1 MRNLLL
7 CLVLCLAAC
16 GSVCQTCPPPPP
28 PPGTGPATV
37 FLGTAANYAVLGA
50 STVTSTGPTI
60 VNGDL
65 GLSPGTAYV
74 PGTPAAT
81 VNGTVHVA
89 DVFAAS
95 AQAALAV
102 AFGDAVSRTTNP
114 INVDAADLGGRTLAP
129 GLYKSASTIGITGT
143 LTLDGPGVYIFQV
156 GSALTVNTGAQV
168 VLTNGATSAN
178 VFWQVGS
185 SATIG
190 TAASFKGTIMAYAS
204 ITLVSGAT
212 VEGRALAMH
221 AAVTMDSNNVTVPL
235 ANVVLVPLPP
245 PLVIVRRHS
254 N

>member
-1 MRNLLL
+1 
-7 CLVLCLAAC
+7 
-16 GSVCQTCPPPPP
+16 
-28 PPGTGPATV
+28 
-37 FLGTAANYAVLGA
+37 
-50 STVTSTGPTI
+50 
-60 VNGDL
+60 
-65 GLSPGTAYV
+65 V